1 MPARIWNLSCFN
13 GFFAILALCCLF
25 LNGCSVLQGKK
36 SAQQSSS
43 KKPCIVLALPDSG
56 PYSAISTKIRHGAQE
71 SKLELAKTGI
81 NVRIENLNTESPSW
95 LTALDALPAECAVVG
110 GPMREKS
117 YLAAEKAGALEKRAF
132 FAFMPT
138 LKATDEGKRA
148 WRFFPSP
155 RDQIEALVRFAA
167 DELGI
172 RSFGSFYPSDSY
184 GQRMTK
190 ILETTLVSK
199 NMTLKKA
206 SYNPKT
212 PGTWSN
218 SAAELVQPIQS
229 PGKSPVPQTTF
240 EAVLLPDSWKNV
252 DKITSSLLVNGED
265 RLVLMGT
272 TLWEQG
278 LSGKQVPNA
287 QNYALAIFPGAWN
300 RARAPKSLKGANN
313 DFWTALGYDFIRF
326 AAHIG
331 LSSRP
336 TATEITTY
344 ARQSS
349 PAMRALA
356 PITYDG
362 HGVAHEKLHLFQI
375 SSTGMKPAN
384 VQELRQKR
392 QQIQEQAA
400 LRIRNIQAEI
410 TPEPGLT
417 QESADYSEEPASSN
431 SAPTQISA
439 PVEPEPQ
446 HIPSPA
452 IMRPASPQTP
462 AQPQLGTVPQ
472 PSYKLRLPV
481 KK

>member
-252 DKITSSLLVNGED
+252 DKITSSLLVNGCAP
-265 RLVLMGT
+265 L
-272 TLWEQG
+272 
-278 LSGKQVPNA
+278 LSQA
-287 QNYALAIFPGAWN
+287 THT
-300 RARAPKSLKGANN
+300 ARHLRVIHLQMYLK
-313 DFWTALGYDFIRF
+313 
-326 AAHIG
+326 
-331 LSSRP
+331 
-336 TATEITTY
+336 
-344 ARQSS
+344 
-349 PAMRALA
+349 
-356 PITYDG
+356 
-362 HGVAHEKLHLFQI
+362 
-375 SSTGMKPAN
+375 
-384 VQELRQKR
+384 
-392 QQIQEQAA
+392 
-400 LRIRNIQAEI
+400 
-410 TPEPGLT
+410 
-417 QESADYSEEPASSN
+417 
-431 SAPTQISA
+431 
-439 PVEPEPQ
+439 
-446 HIPSPA
+446 
-452 IMRPASPQTP
+452 
-462 AQPQLGTVPQ
+462 
-472 PSYKLRLPV
+472 
-481 KK
+481 

>member
-1 MPARIWNLSCFN
+1 MPARIWNLVCFN
-13 GFFAILALCCLF
+13 RFFAILVLCCLF
-25 LNGCSVLQGKK
+25 LNGCSALQGKK
-36 SAQQSSS
+36 GAQQAGS
-43 KKPCIVLALPDSG
+43 KNPCIVLALPDSG
-56 PYSAISTKIRHGAQE
+56 PYAAISTKIRRGAQE
-71 SKLELAKTGI
+71 SRLELAKTGI

-95 LTALDALPAECAVVG
+95 LSALAALPAECAVVG

-117 YLAAEKAGALEKRAF
+117 FLAAEKAGALENRAF

-138 LKATDEGKRA
+138 LKASDEGKRA

-155 RDQIEALVRFAA
+155 KDQIEALVRFTT

-199 NMTLKKA
+199 NMNLKKA
-206 SYNPKT
+206 SYNPKA

-218 SAAELVQPIQS
+218 SAAELVQPIKS

-240 EAVLLPDSWKNV
+240 EALLLPDSWKNV
-252 DKITSSLLVNGED
+252 DKITSSLMVNGED

-300 RARAPKSLKGANN
+300 RARAPKSLQGANN

-326 AAHIG
+326 ASHMG
-331 LSSRP
+331 LTARP

-349 PAMRALA
+349 SSMRALA

-362 HGVAHEKLHLFQI
+362 HGVAHEKLYLFQI

-400 LRIRNIQAEI
+400 LRIRNIQAET
-410 TPEPGLT
+410 TPEPGLAS
-417 QESADYSEEPASSN
+417 EPADYTEEPSGSA
-431 SAPTQISA
+431 SAPMQTSA
-439 PVEPEPQ
+439 EPEPQ

-452 IMRPASPQTP
+452 IMRPASPQAP
-462 AQPQLGTVPQ
+462 AQPPLSTVPQ